1 MASGTS
7 RGLPLFTPDQYRQG
21 LTQCKLSTWPRA
33 EPIGRRKTL
42 FSIQIQRVLYS
53 NSWWSPALH
62 LFPQYLHSAFIGFPV
77 LAFLWNWV
85 KSQTE
90 IWNRSLH
97 GRVEVRNLGGYRP
110 SSKEQRFVMAVNM
123 RLICIFWVELFR
135 QKKAKF
141 CLLFRLKKKPSAL
154 KNIQNFKI
162 CKNPSAK
169 TAEFKN

>member
-90 IWNRSLH
+90 IWNQSLH

-123 RLICIFWVELFR
+123 RLICIFWAKLFR
-135 QKKAKF
+135 QKNAKF
-141 CLLFRLKKKPSAL
+141 CLLFRFEKSPVRWKTF
-154 KNIQNFKI
+154 QNL
-162 CKNPSAK
+162 
-169 TAEFKN
+169 